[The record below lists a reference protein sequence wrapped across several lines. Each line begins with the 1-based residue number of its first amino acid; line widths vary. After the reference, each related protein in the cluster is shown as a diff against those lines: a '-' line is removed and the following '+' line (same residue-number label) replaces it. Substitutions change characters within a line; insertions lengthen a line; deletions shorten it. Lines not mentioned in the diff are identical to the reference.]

1 MTALGLKL
9 LASVFMLIDHIG
21 YCFYGPM
28 ILRIIG
34 RLAFPIYVFQMTEGY
49 RRTSNRL
56 RYAVR
61 LAIFGLISQVPF
73 SLMIE
78 GVPMQRD
85 LNVMFTLLIGYL
97 AIWLLETL
105 KHKAGLLALGIGI
118 VLGVQMLYFRDILQS
133 DYGKTGILLA
143 LAFYYLYPS
152 RRQPEPQGL
161 LRSHR
166 NQSTIL
172 LIACFLA
179 VFFSHPDS
187 YGRAVRPRPDWP
199 SLVRCCSEFL
209 VACSACVPACI
220 AFVPC
225 LSRQPRLDAPNE
237 GRAKSPAVR
246 LLRLLS
252 RAYADPGMA
261 EGHSLKITNRLAQL
275 V

>member
-9 LASVFMLIDHIG
+9 LASVFMLIDHSG

-78 GVPMQRD
+78 GVPMQWN

-105 KHKAGLLALGIGI
+105 KHRAGLLALGIGI
-118 VLGVQMLYFRDILQS
+118 VLGVQMLYFREILQS
-133 DYGKTGILLA
+133 DYGQTGIPLA
-143 LAFYYLYPS
+143 LAFYYLCPAPGKAGDPLS
-152 RRQPEPQGL
+152 VQSDRRRQSL
-161 LRSHR
+161 
-166 NQSTIL
+166 IL
-172 LIACFLA
+172 LAACFLA
-179 VFFSHPDS
+179 VFS
-187 YGRAVRPRPDWP
+187 P
-199 SLVRCCSEFL
+199 SLIHYLGQLARAMIGRPWSI
-209 VACSACVPACI
+209 S
-220 AFVPC
+220 
-225 LSRQPRLDAPNE
+225 APNPW
-237 GRAKSPAVR
+237 S
-246 LLRLLS
+246 
-252 RAYADPGMA
+252 
-261 EGHSLKITNRLAQL
+261 LAQL
-275 V
+275 YSLLAVPPCLLYDGSRGWTPKAKTGRKAFQLAFYAYYPVHILILVWLKDIL

>member
-78 GVPMQRD
+78 GVPMQWN

-105 KHKAGLLALGIGI
+105 KHRAGLLALGIGI
-118 VLGVQMLYFRDILQS
+118 VLSVQMLYFREILQS

-152 RRQPEPQGL
+152 RRQPEPKGL

-179 VFFSHPDS
+179 VFSPTLIHLVGQFARALI
-187 YGRAVRPRPDWP
+187 GRPWSVAAP
-199 SLVRCCSEFL
+199 SSW
-209 VACSACVPACI
+209 S
-220 AFVPC
+220 
-225 LSRQPRLDAPNE
+225 
-237 GRAKSPAVR
+237 
-246 LLRLLS
+246 
-252 RAYADPGMA
+252 
-261 EGHSLKITNRLAQL
+261 LAQL
-275 V
+275 ASLLALPLCLAYHGSRGWTPQTKAGQKALQFGFYAFYPVHMLILAWLKGIL

>member
-49 RRTSNRL
+49 RHTSNRL

-78 GVPMQRD
+78 GVPMQWN

-105 KHKAGLLALGIGI
+105 KHRAGLLALGIGI
-118 VLGVQMLYFRDILQS
+118 VLGVQMLYFREILQS

-172 LIACFLA
+172 LIACFLV
-179 VFFSHPDS
+179 VFSPTLIHMVGQLARALI
-187 YGRAVRPRPDWP
+187 GRSW
-199 SLVRCCSEFL
+199 S
-209 VACSACVPACI
+209 I
-220 AFVPC
+220 
-225 LSRQPRLDAPNE
+225 DAP
-237 GRAKSPAVR
+237 SPW
-246 LLRLLS
+246 S
-252 RAYADPGMA
+252 F
-261 EGHSLKITNRLAQL
+261 AQL
-275 V
+275 ASLLAVPLCLAYHSSRGWTPKTKAGQKALQFGFYAFYPVHMLILVWLKGIL

>member
-78 GVPMQRD
+78 
-85 LNVMFTLLIGYL
+85 
-97 AIWLLETL
+97 
-105 KHKAGLLALGIGI
+105 AGLLALGIVI
-118 VLGVQMLYFRDILQS
+118 VLGVQMLYFREILQS

-152 RRQPEPQGL
+152 RRQPEPKGL

-179 VFFSHPDS
+179 VFSPTLIHMVGQFARALI
-187 YGRAVRPRPDWP
+187 GRPWSVAAP
-199 SLVRCCSEFL
+199 SSW
-209 VACSACVPACI
+209 S
-220 AFVPC
+220 
-225 LSRQPRLDAPNE
+225 
-237 GRAKSPAVR
+237 
-246 LLRLLS
+246 
-252 RAYADPGMA
+252 
-261 EGHSLKITNRLAQL
+261 LAQL
-275 V
+275 ASLLALPLCLAYHGSRGWTPQTKAGQKALQFGFYAFYPVHMLILAWLKGIL